1 MPGDKVAPSQDKV
14 RRVTAKLKA
23 RLKAGE
29 KLLGVWIMS
38 SSPDNAEVMAQTGI
52 DFVLMDHE
60 HGQAT
65 LPDAI
70 AQLRAMKDTGC
81 AGLMRVPWN
90 DTVFI
95 KRALDAGIHGVMV
108 PQVNTAEEARA
119 AVAACRYPPHGIRG
133 AAGDTRAASYGA
145 DAGYYDRAADE
156 LIVIRKIE
164 TPQAVENVKEIAA
177 VDGVDVVFVG
187 PRDLSATLGKLNKF
201 DDPELRALIA
211 KVEQAIQASG
221 KALGT
226 VAPTAA
232 QVKDLFGRG
241 YTFLI
246 AGSDLSHL
254 RAGITQMMKDAGHK

>member
-1 MPGDKVAPSQDKV
+1 M
-14 RRVTAKLKA
+14 RRVTNLKA
-23 RLKAGE
+23 RLRAGE
-29 KLLGVWIMS
+29 KLLGAWTATD
-38 SSPDNAEVMAQTGI
+38 SPDNAEVMAQSGL
-52 DFVLMDHE
+52 DFLLMDHE

-65 LPDAI
+65 LPAAI
-70 AQLRAMKDTGC
+70 AQLRAIKGTNC

-90 DTVFI
+90 DWIFI

-119 AVAACRYPPHGIRG
+119 AVAACRYPPRGIRG
-133 AAGDTRAASYGA
+133 AAGGTRAASYGA
-145 DAGYYDRAADE
+145 DAGYYDRADDE
-156 LIVIRKIE
+156 LIIIVQIE
-164 TPQAVENVKEIAA
+164 TPQGVANATEIAA

-187 PRDLSATLGKLNKF
+187 PRDMSAALGKLNKF

-211 KVEQAIQASG
+211 KVEQATLASG

-232 QVKDLFGRG
+232 QVKELFGRG

-246 AGSDLSHL
+246 SGSDMSHL
-254 RAGITQMMKDAGHK
+254 RASIIQMMKDAGYK